1 MKLDRI
7 EISGFRGIRR
17 LSLSLDK
24 VTVLIGENA
33 WGKSSLLDALS
44 LSLPSSGE
52 TYEFERTDFH
62 IDHTLGNAQTNQ
74 IQIILRWSESFSGEH
89 RARRYRQFSQVW
101 NKTNEEGLRQLDFH
115 INALHDDGKIT
126 VTRDFLD
133 ECGNVIELENQEHL
147 AKQLALLHPII
158 RMQDARRLRDV
169 ELAVNGNK
177 TRLEKR
183 LENTVKRLQQMP
195 GHVNKGE
202 VRSGIKAMRT
212 LLDHYFAFDS
222 HNRSPFNIEPAR
234 HLNMRTN
241 YIHPLELVARN
252 TSNQSRLLLM
262 GLLSTFVRARGP
274 KQLKPNA
281 RPIVIFEDPE
291 SRLHPTLLN
300 QAWRLIALMPMQK
313 IITTNSGDLLSA
325 VPLTSIRR
333 LERGSAHT
341 ETFQVPKGCLSKDEE
356 RRVSFHVRFH
366 RPSALFARCWLLVE
380 GETEIW
386 LFSEL
391 ARIQGYDLSAEGVQL
406 IEFAQSGLK
415 PLIKLATILGIEW
428 HLIADG
434 DMAGQKYA
442 YAARKMLKGDQESH
456 RLTMLPDRDIEHYLF
471 HHGYEPLFREMA
483 NIDEATHHISPKK
496 IITKALKK
504 YAKPDAALAIIAY
517 TEQHHDDDIPLLLRR
532 ILQRVIGMARGAG

>member
-17 LSLSLDK
+17 LSLSLDE
-24 VTVLIGENA
+24 VSVLIGENA

-44 LSLPSSGE
+44 HSLPSSGQPY
-52 TYEFERTDFH
+52 TFTRTDFH

-74 IQIILRWSESFSGEH
+74 IQIILRWTESFSGEH

-101 NKTNEEGLRQLDFH
+101 NKTSDDGMRQLDYH
-115 INALHDDGKIT
+115 INAIHDDGKIT
-126 VTRDFLD
+126 VTRNFLD
-133 ECGNVIELENQEHL
+133 ETGSIIEVANHEHL
-147 AKQLALLHPII
+147 ALQLAQLHPVI
-158 RMQDARRLRDV
+158 RVQDARRLRDQD
-169 ELAVNGNK
+169 LALNGSK

-183 LENTVKRLQQMP
+183 LENTVKRLQQRP

-212 LLDHYFAFDS
+212 LLDHYFAFDN
-222 HNRSPFNIEPAR
+222 HNRSPADIEPAR
-234 HLNMRTN
+234 HLNMRAN

-252 TSNQSRLLLM
+252 TSNQSRLVLM
-262 GLLSTFVRARGP
+262 GLLSAFVRARGP
-274 KQLKPNA
+274 KQLRPNA
-281 RPIVIFEDPE
+281 RPIIIFEDPE

-333 LERGSAHT
+333 LERGSTQT
-341 ETFQVPKGCLSKDEE
+341 EAFQVPKDRLSKDEE

-380 GETEIW
+380 GETEVW

-391 ARIQGYDLSAEGVQL
+391 ARLQGYDLSAEGVQL

-415 PLIKLATILGIEW
+415 PLVKLAQVLGIEW

-442 YAARKMLKGDQESH
+442 YTARKMLNGDQEKH
-456 RLTMLPDRDIEHYLF
+456 RLTVLPDRDIEHYLF

-483 NIDEATHHISPKK
+483 NIEGNTHIAPKK
-496 IITKALKK
+496 VITKALKK

-517 TEQHHDDDIPLLLRR
+517 TEEHLDEDIPLLLRWT
-532 ILQRVIGMARGAG
+532 LQRVISMARGSG